1 MPDYKRWYD
10 HDPLLLEVV
19 NLLRNYQTELKAQAE
34 VFLAKIEEK
43 VSKDAMIRFYEMVK
57 PENGSRW
64 YDKDPVISMTV
75 ELLRVIPPENQRQC
89 AIHFINS
96 LRKMGIDYVSPNFDI
111 IDGESGISVTEK
123 VSDNNDV

>member
-57 PENGSRW
+57 PENGTRW

-75 ELLRVIPPENQRQC
+75 ELLRVIPPDVQRQC
-89 AIHFINS
+89 AMHFINS
-96 LRKMGIDYVSPNFDI
+96 LRSMGIDYVSPNLD
-111 IDGESGISVTEK
+111 EK
-123 VSDNNDV
+123 ANSSETAERGGTSDDKTV